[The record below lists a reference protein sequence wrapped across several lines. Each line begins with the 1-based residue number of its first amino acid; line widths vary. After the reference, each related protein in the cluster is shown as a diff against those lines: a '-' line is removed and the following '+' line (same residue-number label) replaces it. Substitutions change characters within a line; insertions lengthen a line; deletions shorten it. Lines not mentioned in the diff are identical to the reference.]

1 MVEVN
6 NDLVEKCQKSIK
18 NSLQR
23 VAKKQFKDNAD
34 EQNKFVTE
42 TYGRIQGST
51 DLNGVVKSTDLVVE
65 AIIENI
71 KIKHD
76 LFGAIDKVSVV
87 LLYCSEEM
95 HRVTSFEIETNRV

>member
-1 MVEVN
+1 M
-6 NDLVEKCQKSIK
+6 EKSQKSIK

-34 EQNKFVTE
+34 EQNKFVTD
-42 TYGRIQGST
+42 TLSRIKGSS

-65 AIIENI
+65 AIVENI

-76 LFGAIDKVSVV
+76 LFGTMDKV
-87 LLYCSEEM
+87 Y
-95 HRVTSFEIETNRV
+95 